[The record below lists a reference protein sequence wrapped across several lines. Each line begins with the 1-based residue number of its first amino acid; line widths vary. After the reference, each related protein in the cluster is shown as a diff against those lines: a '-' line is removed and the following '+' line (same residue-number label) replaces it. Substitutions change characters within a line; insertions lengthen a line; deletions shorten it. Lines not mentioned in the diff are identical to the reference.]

1 MKTQNQIAYDKE
13 IRRIN
18 RFIKSAEARGFIFDK
33 EAIQKMIPE
42 RGQRITQS
50 KINTMKAIK
59 PEKLYSKATYR
70 DPNTG
75 VVMSGFKGREQERKQ
90 AAMKGYKERQ
100 SKEAAKTK
108 DMILLRLDEMMSR
121 TWAPNYFGFMECIGM
136 LADHYGSLEMFA
148 EAVGNDTSIIDDL
161 DDYEMQSNAEPAGDM
176 ANSVITKIG
185 QNAGVPQEKIQETQ
199 QKVDDYY
206 V

>member
-33 EAIQKMIPE
+33 EAIKAMIPE

-90 AAMKGYKERQ
+90 AAMKGYKKRQ
-100 SKEAAKTK
+100 SKEAAETK
-108 DMILLRLDEMMSR
+108 DMILLMLDEMMSR
-121 TWAPNYFGFMECIGM
+121 TWSPNYNGFMLCLEM
-136 LADHYGSLEMFA
+136 LIDHYGSIEMLA
-148 EAVGNDTSIIDDL
+148 DAIGNDTSIIDEL
-161 DDYEMQSNAEPAGDM
+161 DHYEMDSGGETSGDM
-176 ANSVITKIG
+176 KDNIISSIG
-185 QNAGVPQEKIQETQ
+185 QNAGVPEEKIQETQ
-199 QKVDDYY
+199 QRVDDYY